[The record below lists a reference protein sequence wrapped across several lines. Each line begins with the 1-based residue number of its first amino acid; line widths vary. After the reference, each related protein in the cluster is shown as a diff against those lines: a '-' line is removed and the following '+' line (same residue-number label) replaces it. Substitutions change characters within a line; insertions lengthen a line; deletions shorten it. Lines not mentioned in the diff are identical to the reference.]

1 MSEMRRKV
9 TSRSQLDARSPVGGR
24 KVDAVAVPIL
34 EFVRGN
40 KDEMGWVSFRALA
53 GRDWTR
59 SRPDHRRGGEALCER
74 PPRLPLAMV
83 YSDALVDG
91 DRVGVAS
98 N

>member
-1 MSEMRRKV
+1 MADDRW
-9 TSRSQLDARSPVGGR
+9 
-24 KVDAVAVPIL
+24 DAVAVPIL

-40 KDEMGWVSFRALA
+40 KDEMGWVCFRAIAA
-53 GRDWTR
+53 GTGLD
-59 SRPDHRRGGEALCER
+59 PDQIIDEVEALCDG

-83 YSDALVDG
+83 YSDALVGG